1 MNNSARGGMNA
12 TGGGAGGADVASA
25 RSDMGDWASYID
37 EATGQ
42 EYWYNTA
49 TGETSWA

>member
-1 MNNSARGGMNA
+1 MA
-12 TGGGAGGADVASA
+12 TGGGAGGVVAASA
-25 RSDMGDWASYID
+25 RDGMGDWASYID
-37 EATGQ
+37 EQTGQ

>member
-1 MNNSARGGMNA
+1 MNSGRSNMSTVTSVNNTNA
-12 TGGGAGGADVASA
+12 NDAMGA
-25 RSDMGDWASYID
+25 WASYID

-42 EYWYNTA
+42 EYWYNTI